1 MFTLGI
7 TNDSRKKYEKHRI
20 RPPETYFKEEA
31 SSIIRKT
38 FNFSFVSV
46 QKSLFS
52 NSIPFPLYWYE
63 LLPMKIYKSNFL
75 LLLFLSQSLLTYAQ
89 NKDHEVWK
97 IQRTDEI
104 LAEDGWIN
112 LVGLFWIDQ
121 ENAFLNQIEKDRLVI
136 SNQPS
141 GNTIGTFQIKN
152 DSVWFSFNPKL
163 IRQKKEL
170 SPGEALQF
178 PVESYGKGGIY
189 YDRWKWTII
198 NRGGQFAM
206 RLRDLEH
213 PGLSEFQPI
222 PYFDYDST
230 LAVQATFIPKFNE
243 TINIPNVLGQ
253 MIEWKVMGILK
264 FETEGQMYE
273 ITAVDEAG
281 KLFVIFSDLT
291 NESETYPTGR
301 YLYVGYPNRN
311 GITQIDFNYAYNP
324 PCAFTEFAT
333 CPIPPKVNRLE
344 IAIKAGEKNPVGH

>member
-1 MFTLGI
+1 MIPEKKMRNIEFVLLRHI
-7 TNDSRKKYEKHRI
+7 LRKQLFLLFGRHL
-20 RPPETYFKEEA
+20 
-31 SSIIRKT
+31 T
-38 FNFSFVSV
+38 FLFELVQVSLLS
-46 QKSLFS
+46 K
-52 NSIPFPLYWYE
+52 SIPFPLYWSE
-63 LLPMKIYKSNFL
+63 LLPMKIYKRYLL
-75 LLLFLSQSLLTYAQ
+75 LLLFLAQSLLTYAQ
-89 NKDHEVWK
+89 TKDHEVWK

-121 ENAFLNQIEKDRLVI
+121 ENAFLNPIEKDSLVI

-141 GNTIGTFQIKN
+141 GNTIGTFQIEN

-163 IRQKKEL
+163 IRQNKEL
-170 SPGEALQF
+170 SPGETLQF
-178 PVESYGKGGIY
+178 PVESYRKGGIY
-189 YDRWKWTII
+189 YDRWKWTVI

-222 PYFDYDST
+222 PYFDYHST
-230 LAVQATFIPKFNE
+230 LAIQATFIPKFNE

-253 MIEWKVMGILK
+253 VIEWKVMGILK
-264 FETEGQMYE
+264 FEIAGEKFE
-273 ITAVDEAG
+273 LTAVDEEG

-291 NESETYPTGR
+291 NGTETYPTGR
-301 YLYVGYPNRN
+301 YLYVAYPDRT
-311 GITQIDFNYAYNP
+311 GITTIDFNYAFNP

-344 IAIKAGEKNPVGH
+344 SDVREGEKNPIGH

>member
-1 MFTLGI
+1 MGI
-7 TNDSRKKYEKHRI
+7 TNGSRKKNEKHRI
-20 RPPETYFKEEA
+20 RTPETHFKKEGI
-31 SSIIRKT
+31 STIRKT
-38 FNFSFVSV
+38 FDFFFELV
-46 QKSLFS
+46 QMSLLS
-52 NSIPFPLYWYE
+52 KSIPFPLYWYE
-63 LLPMKIYKSNFL
+63 LLQMKHLKGYFL

-121 ENAFLNQIEKDRLVI
+121 ENAFLNQIEKDSLVI

-141 GNTIGTFQIKN
+141 GNTIGTFQIEN
-152 DSVWFSFNPKL
+152 DSVRFSFNPKL
-163 IRQKKEL
+163 IRQNKDL
-170 SPGEALQF
+170 SPGETLQF
-178 PVESYGKGGIY
+178 PVEAYGKGGIY

-213 PGLSEFQPI
+213 PGLSEFPPI
-222 PYFDYDST
+222 PYFDYNST
-230 LAVQATFIPKFNE
+230 LAIQATFIPKFNE

-253 MIEWKVMGILK
+253 VIEWKVLGILK
-264 FETEGQMYE
+264 FEIAGEKYE
-273 ITAVDEAG
+273 LTTVDEAG

-291 NESETYPTGR
+291 NETETYPTGR
-301 YLYVGYPNRN
+301 YLYVSYPDRN
-311 GITQIDFNYAYNP
+311 GITRIDFNFAYNP

-333 CPIPPKVNRLE
+333 CPIPPKVNRLA
-344 IAIKAGEKNPVGH
+344 IAVRAGEKKPLGHE